1 MVTACATRIH
11 GRWRLL
17 NSSLTLATIALI
29 ALCADPS
36 TRTSPSSGSGAILF
50 ASAQNIAGKFASRT
64 KLDVDDSN
72 NKKKKKKRR
81 LFGGRGNLKEI
92 ADETTL
98 VDGEFNS
105 TSWKWKLFL
114 AESRMIIISFIT
126 SVLCAVLAWM
136 WYSRPRYEKVITKVD
151 SGEEGAEDVV
161 CETQEQT
168 HTGFFQ
174 SIEVSFKDVGM
185 VLKQKKKTKAD
196 RVILDGSI
204 RGVAKPGRMLA
215 IMGPSGSG
223 KSTLLHAIS
232 GKIKYD
238 KRITLSGH
246 RYINQT
252 PITGDSQ
259 IPSAFIEQEVSFFP
273 NMTVK
278 ETLDFQVELK
288 MGAVLKTREERDGL
302 VKDLMDQLGLTKSAN
317 TIVGNAK
324 VRGLS
329 GGERKRLSIATEMIS
344 GAPLIFLDEPT
355 SGLDSFQATQVIET
369 LRTLANQGKTVVAVI
384 HQPSQH
390 TFQLFDDLL
399 LISEGRQMYFG
410 EVSEV
415 RQYMTDLGYGCETEV
430 GTAEHV
436 LDCVSRAAGA
446 DAEAD
451 RSSTERIENIATA
464 ATKHA
469 QEVVVF
475 DDEDETDVADVG
487 DSGKKS
493 CKNNLKHIVNRSAAH
508 PGTNIFRQFK
518 LLMGRSVQEVLRGKT
533 ATIIKIVQQVTL
545 GVIYG
550 GIYTLGD
557 NQASIMDRFGLLS
570 LIILG
575 ATNMAMAQTIRSFPK
590 EKAIVSGELASGMYR
605 TFPYFISKAISEFP
619 LIGLCNAIFGAILY
633 PLVGLQKGKFKTFLA
648 VTSLH
653 TIASEAAGLLIGSV
667 ASSSDVALALFPP
680 IIVLNIIFDGKNI
693 SDESVP
699 YVLKWINKI
708 GLVRWGFTGL
718 ALNEFQGLSFSSSGP
733 FRGPVAKTG
742 EDALARFGLDGKSL
756 GDVYGGQM
764 KIIVG
769 CWFFSLLG
777 LSLTRQKFEVMKN
790 PPK

>member
-1 MVTACATRIH
+1 M
-11 GRWRLL
+11 
-17 NSSLTLATIALI
+17 
-29 ALCADPS
+29 
-36 TRTSPSSGSGAILF
+36 IL
-50 ASAQNIAGKFASRT
+50 KP
-64 KLDVDDSN
+64 
-72 NKKKKKKRR
+72 KKK
-81 LFGGRGNLKEI
+81 N
-92 ADETTL
+92 
-98 VDGEFNS
+98 
-105 TSWKWKLFL
+105 
-114 AESRMIIISFIT
+114 
-126 SVLCAVLAWM
+126 
-136 WYSRPRYEKVITKVD
+136 
-151 SGEEGAEDVV
+151 
-161 CETQEQT
+161 
-168 HTGFFQ
+168 
-174 SIEVSFKDVGM
+174 
-185 VLKQKKKTKAD
+185 KAD

-223 KSTLLHAIS
+223 KSTLIHAIS

-273 NMTVK
+273 HMTVK

-288 MGAVLKTREERDGL
+288 MGAELKTKEERDEL
-302 VKDLMDQLGLTKSAN
+302 VKELMDQLGLTKSAN

-355 SGLDSFQATQVIET
+355 SGLDSFQATQLIET

-399 LISEGRQMYFG
+399 LISEGRQIYFG

-436 LDCVSRAAGA
+436 LDCVSRAVGA
-446 DAEAD
+446 DAETD
-451 RSSTERIENIATA
+451 RSSTERIEIIATA

-469 QEVVVF
+469 REMVVF
-475 DDEDETDVADVG
+475 NDEDETDVSVDG
-487 DSGKKS
+487 NSSGKES
-493 CKNNLKHIVNRSAAH
+493 CKTNMKHIVNRSAVH

-518 LLMGRSVQEVLRGKT
+518 LLMGRSLQEVLRGKT
-533 ATIIKIVQQVTL
+533 VTIIKIVQQVTL

-570 LIILG
+570 LIIIG
-575 ATNMAMAQTIRSFPK
+575 ATDMAVTATIRSFPK
-590 EKAIVSGELASGMYR
+590 EKAIVSGEVASGMYR

-619 LIGLCNAIFGAILY
+619 LIGLCNAIFGAIIY
-633 PLVGLQKGKFKTFLA
+633 PLVGLQK
-648 VTSLH
+648 V
-653 TIASEAAGLLIGSV
+653 
-667 ASSSDVALALFPP
+667 
-680 IIVLNIIFDGKNI
+680 I
-693 SDESVP
+693 S
-699 YVLKWINKI
+699 
-708 GLVRWGFTGL
+708 
-718 ALNEFQGLSFSSSGP
+718 
-733 FRGPVAKTG
+733 
-742 EDALARFGLDGKSL
+742 
-756 GDVYGGQM
+756 
-764 KIIVG
+764 
-769 CWFFSLLG
+769 CWTFFS
-777 LSLTRQKFEVMKN
+777 
-790 PPK
+790 

>member
-1 MVTACATRIH
+1 M
-11 GRWRLL
+11 
-17 NSSLTLATIALI
+17 
-29 ALCADPS
+29 
-36 TRTSPSSGSGAILF
+36 IL
-50 ASAQNIAGKFASRT
+50 KP
-64 KLDVDDSN
+64 
-72 NKKKKKKRR
+72 KKK
-81 LFGGRGNLKEI
+81 N
-92 ADETTL
+92 
-98 VDGEFNS
+98 
-105 TSWKWKLFL
+105 
-114 AESRMIIISFIT
+114 
-126 SVLCAVLAWM
+126 
-136 WYSRPRYEKVITKVD
+136 
-151 SGEEGAEDVV
+151 
-161 CETQEQT
+161 
-168 HTGFFQ
+168 
-174 SIEVSFKDVGM
+174 
-185 VLKQKKKTKAD
+185 KAD

-223 KSTLLHAIS
+223 KSTLIHAIS

-273 NMTVK
+273 HMTVK

-288 MGAVLKTREERDGL
+288 MGAELKTKEERDEL
-302 VKDLMDQLGLTKSAN
+302 VKELMDQLGLTKSAN

-355 SGLDSFQATQVIET
+355 SGLDSFQATQLIET

-399 LISEGRQMYFG
+399 LISEGRQIYFG

-436 LDCVSRAAGA
+436 LDCVSRAVGA
-446 DAEAD
+446 DAETD
-451 RSSTERIENIATA
+451 RSSTERIEIIATA

-469 QEVVVF
+469 REMVVF
-475 DDEDETDVADVG
+475 NDEDETDVSVDG
-487 DSGKKS
+487 NSSGKES
-493 CKNNLKHIVNRSAAH
+493 CKTNMKHIVNRSAVH

-518 LLMGRSVQEVLRGKT
+518 LLMGRSLQEVLRGKT
-533 ATIIKIVQQVTL
+533 VTIIKIVQQVTL

-570 LIILG
+570 LIIIG
-575 ATNMAMAQTIRSFPK
+575 ATDMAVTATIRSFPK
-590 EKAIVSGELASGMYR
+590 EKAIVSGEVASGMYR

-619 LIGLCNAIFGAILY
+619 LIGLCNAIFGAIIY
-633 PLVGLQKGKFKTFLA
+633 PLVGLQKGKFKNFLA

-653 TIASEAAGLLIGSV
+653 TIACEAVGLFIGSV
-667 ASSSDVALALFPP
+667 ASSSDVALALLPP

-699 YVLKWINKI
+699 YVLKWINKV

-718 ALNEFQGLSFSSSGP
+718 ALNEFEGLSFSSSGP

-756 GDVYGGQM
+756 GDVYGAQL

-777 LSLTRQKFEVMKN
+777 LSLTRQKFEVMKDT
-790 PPK
+790 PK